1 MSNFEEAQ
9 RLEEQYNLLWATQ
22 MKSGGVSALVA
33 MINPFHPTGTAARQA
48 FVAKS
53 EKTPAASRNERAI
66 SRSPFLDIASD
77 ERKILTA
84 RG

>member
-1 MSNFEEAQ
+1 
-9 RLEEQYNLLWATQ
+9 
-22 MKSGGVSALVA
+22 
-33 MINPFHPTGTAARQA
+33 MINPFHPAGTAARQA